1 MSIIQTSNLFLL
13 YFIST
18 TISVFGLGDILRNSY
33 LWKLKIP
40 EGVGHLSYYIKG
52 RADHPL
58 YLYIAYAIIAFI
70 PIFNLVVVL
79 YFLIFAHPYGNCR
92 YPEYGGIYDLI
103 VEWRVRFFLRR
114 FLIKLKEFL
123 TKRV

>member
-1 MSIIQTSNLFLL
+1 MHTSNLFLL

-40 EGVGHLSYYIKG
+40 EGVGKLSYYIKG

-58 YLYIAYAIIAFI
+58 YLYIIYAITAFI
-70 PIFNLVVVL
+70 PIFNLAVVL
-79 YFLIFAHPYGNCR
+79 YFLIFAHPYTDRR

-103 VEWRVRFFLRR
+103 VEWRVRFFPKKV
-114 FLIKLKEFL
+114 FNKIKRIFNKESL
-123 TKRV
+123 V

>member
-1 MSIIQTSNLFLL
+1 MHSSNLILL
-13 YFIST
+13 YYLST
-18 TISVFGLGDILRNSY
+18 VISVFGLGDILRNSY

-40 EGVGHLSYYIKG
+40 EGVGKLSYYIKG

-58 YLYIAYAIIAFI
+58 YLYIIYAITAFI
-70 PIFNLVVVL
+70 PIFNLAVVL
-79 YFLIFAHPYGNCR
+79 YFLIFAHPYTDRR